1 MEKELKRIVTPC
13 INVNHTED
21 DRGLEIQID
30 LVGAAKDSI
39 RLDMG
44 EKGFCLTAEAED
56 FRYDS
61 CFMLGHEV
69 KNKATKAKFDSG
81 LLKITVPFKDTLHG
95 HKVAIA

>member
-1 MEKELKRIVTPC
+1 MTEETKRTVSPC

-21 DRGLEIQID
+21 DRGLEIRID

-39 RLDMG
+39 SLDMG
-44 EKGFCLTAEAED
+44 EKGFCVKAEAED

-61 CFMLGHEV
+61 CFMLGHEIRG
-69 KNKATKAKFDSG
+69 KAAKAKFDSG
-81 LLKITVPFKDTLHG
+81 LLKVTVPFKDTLHG